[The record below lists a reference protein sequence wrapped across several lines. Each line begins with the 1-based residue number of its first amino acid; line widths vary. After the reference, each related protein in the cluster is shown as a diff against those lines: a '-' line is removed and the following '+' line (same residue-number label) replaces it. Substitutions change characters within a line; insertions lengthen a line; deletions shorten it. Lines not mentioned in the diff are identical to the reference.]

1 MGISARQ
8 IAFQAL
14 ISVEIDR
21 SYSNIVLNNLL
32 TDFDVDIIDKNFV
45 SGSFTAYLKR
55 SCCLIITCRSFPT
68 DLSIN

>member
-32 TDFDVDIIDKNFV
+32 TDFDVDIIAIPKP
-45 SGSFTAYLKR
+45 
-55 SCCLIITCRSFPT
+55 LITLGISR
-68 DLSIN
+68 